1 MKFIFEKNAPDI
13 PLEVLEAQENDNL
26 ILFCGAGISY
36 PDGLP
41 LFNGLVDDVYEEL
54 SAEPSQQE
62 QQAIKQW
69 RYDTA
74 LELLEKR
81 YYSESRKENHLVRN
95 AIVSRLTFKNDAKF
109 DTHKAILQLAKTKE
123 QKYRLVTTNVDHGF
137 KIADPTSI
145 ETSDAA
151 PKLPVPKPHKWQ
163 SIVYLHGIIDKKLD
177 PNSENLI
184 FTSGDFG
191 AAYLTERWA
200 SRFVTE
206 LFRHFTVLFVG
217 YSIDDPVMRYMTDA
231 IAADRRKGGKDFK
244 EPYVLAGI
252 KKSQFETA
260 KLDWDAKGVTPLLY
274 EQRNKHSK
282 LHKTLKIWANYC
294 RDGLN
299 GVERIIKTHAVKIPV
314 QPYEYDDSVK
324 RVIDN
329 LNKTDY
335 AAKIFRSMNN
345 PPAPIEWLP
354 ILEKEGLLAKSK
366 VKQKNLN
373 VLNYL
378 SQPHSTTI
386 ELWSWLVE
394 HHLES
399 KQLVEWTIDKGSNL
413 HPDFISLID
422 RGVYTQELQEEYLV
436 FWRFITLNHR
446 QDGVSDGFKELQ
458 DLEKS
463 RNSIN
468 LLRLSKLF
476 EPKIQFLKA
485 YASEVNETN
494 NPYRAEVIIGIKK
507 YEFEQVIKYANE
519 LTPLLLPIT
528 SFLKQAMEFWE
539 LLGQADH
546 KNDLSNL
553 YLVSILPHPQNKGY
567 HNWCFLI
574 ELCRDLWSA
583 AYCINKPLALAILEL
598 WKEIPFPVFKRLV
611 FHAYS
616 IADDVKAIE
625 KLDYLLSE
633 NGYWFWSVTTDRE
646 KYRLLDVLC
655 PKLGRDELT
664 KLEQAILQGAPR
676 NIYPDDLSE
685 KKFKERNDRQ
695 IWLHL
700 AKLESFGVSLSEKT
714 KVVYK
719 ILSSQ
724 YPEWKLQEDDR
735 DEFSFWMGTMRWGS
749 RCDFTSGELIS
760 LSVEERV
767 KKILELSS
775 EFSEGRIDQ
784 FRSISKEKPTVA
796 LETLR
801 FLAEQSNWN
810 SSIWHA
816 GLGGLSDAADPQ
828 WIEVTKLITQFPEQL
843 IQEESWAIAWWV
855 KHSIKQIQANSVEE
869 SYFWQIFDL
878 VITHIKPADIKR
890 EKIISQVI
898 NHPIGILTEALINR
912 LSIREIKSK
921 AKINDKEVLSCLQR
935 ILSTESNE
943 LLLAQV
949 VLLSRLDYFYAI
961 DPEWTQVNLIP
972 LLDWETSSNTAIFWQ
987 GYLSNPRI
995 STELALAIKEILLT
1009 TLCKHTKDLG
1019 GSSVQ
1024 IFQLFAVV
1032 SLEFEGFYKDKEQR
1046 GVLNN
1051 IGEDGLIEI
1060 VRFIYHGMGDDK
1072 GKNDLYWK
1080 NRVKPFFTKSW
1091 PKYAASLKP
1100 KIAEYFSLI
1109 CFALDEGF
1117 EDAVKSIKPILIPF
1131 QCDHFP
1137 LNQLKDFLHI
1147 ERYPLATFELLVNM
1161 RVKKWDFDEFD
1172 EIIISLAEK
1181 EPNLKENPKFQEI
1194 EQFLIKNIRALK
1206 AKKKG

>member
-41 LFNGLVDDVYEEL
+41 LFKGLVDGVYQDL
-54 SAEPSQQE
+54 TAEPSQQE

-81 YYSESRKENHLVRN
+81 YYSENRKENHLVRN
-95 AIVSRLTFKNDAKF
+95 AIVSRLTFKTDAKF
-109 DTHKAILQLAKTKE
+109 ETHKAILELAKTKE

-137 KIADPTSI
+137 KLADPASI
-145 ETSDAA
+145 EVSDAA

-200 SRFVTE
+200 SRFVSE

-260 KLDWDAKGVTPLLY
+260 KLDWEAKGVTPLLY

-329 LNKTDY
+329 LNKTNY
-335 AAKIFRSMNN
+335 AAKIFRSLNT

-354 ILEKEGLLAKSK
+354 ILDKESLLAKSK

-373 VLNYL
+373 PLNY
-378 SQPHSTTI
+378 SIQPHSTTV

-399 KQLVEWTIDKGSNL
+399 KLLVEWIIDKINSL
-413 HPDFISLID
+413 HPDFINLIKWGMHTQSLKK
-422 RGVYTQELQEEYLV
+422 EYLI
-436 FWRFITLNHR
+436 FWRFTLLNHSNC
-446 QDGVSDGFKELQ
+446 VFSDGFNELQ
-458 DLEKS
+458 DLKKS
-463 RNSIN
+463 RNTIN

-485 YASEVNETN
+485 YASDVSETD
-494 NPYRAEVIIGIKK
+494 NPYRAEVIIGIEK
-507 YEFEQVIKYANE
+507 YEFEQVTQYANE
-519 LTPLLLPIT
+519 MT
-528 SFLKQAMEFWE
+528 SMLCPMTNALKQAMDFWG
-539 LLGQADH
+539 LLGQADD

-553 YLVSILPHPQNKGY
+553 YLASIQPHSQNKGY

-574 ELCRDLWSA
+574 ELCRDLWEA
-583 AYCINKPLALAILEL
+583 AYHVNIPLALAILEL
-598 WKEIPFPVFKRLV
+598 WKEIPYPVFKRLV

-616 IADDVKAIE
+616 VSEVATTSE
-625 KLDYLLSE
+625 QLDYLLSE
-633 NGYWFWSVTTDRE
+633 NAYWFWSVTTARE
-646 KYRLLDVLC
+646 KFRLLSVLC
-655 PKLGRDELT
+655 PKLGHDELS
-664 KLEQAILQGAPR
+664 KLEQAILKGAPR

-685 KKFKERNDRQ
+685 KKFKERNNHQ

-714 KVVYK
+714 KIVYRK
-719 ILSSQ
+719 LSSQ
-724 YPEWKLQEDDR
+724 YPERKLQKDDR
-735 DEFSFWMGTMRWGS
+735 DEFSFWMGSVRWGS
-749 RCDFTSGELIS
+749 TSDITSDELIL

-767 KKILELSS
+767 KKILELSA

-784 FRSISKEKPTVA
+784 FRSLCKEKPGVA
-796 LETLR
+796 LETLS
-801 FLAEQSNWN
+801 FLVKHSQWDC
-810 SSIWHA
+810 SIWHA
-816 GLGGLSDAADPQ
+816 GFGGLSDADDQLWP
-828 WIEVTKLITQFPEQL
+828 EVAQLIIQFPDQL
-843 IQEESWAIAWWV
+843 IQREAWVISWWV
-855 KHSIKQIQANSVEE
+855 KNAIKLIKANSVEE
-869 SYFWQIFDL
+869 AYFWQIFNL
-878 VITHIKPADIKR
+878 LITHTESIEIRRDDV
-890 EKIISQVI
+890 ISQAI

-912 LSIREIKSK
+912 ISIREIKSK
-921 AKINDKEVLSCLQR
+921 GKIVDKEVLAVLDRLLNC
-935 ILSTESNE
+935 ESNE

-961 DPEWTQVNLIP
+961 DPEWTQAKLIP
-972 LLDWETSSNTAIFWQ
+972 LLDWQVSNDAAIFWQ

-995 STELALAIKEILLT
+995 STELALDIKDVLFT
-1009 TLCKHTKDLG
+1009 ALCKHTQDFG
-1019 GSSVQ
+1019 ESATQV
-1024 IFQLFAVV
+1024 FQLFAIIC
-1032 SLEFEGFYKDKEQR
+1032 LEFEGFYKDKEQR
-1046 GVLNN
+1046 EVLKD
-1051 IGEDGLIEI
+1051 IGGDGLKE
-1060 VRFIYHGMGDDK
+1060 VVQFIYHGMGDDK
-1072 GKNDLYWK
+1072 AKNDLYWK
-1080 NRVKPFFTKSW
+1080 NRVKPFFTKAW
-1091 PKYAASLKP
+1091 PIDATSLKP

-1109 CFALDEGF
+1109 CFALDDEF
-1117 EDAVKSIKPILIPF
+1117 EDAVKSIKSILIPF
-1131 QCDHFP
+1131 KCDRF
-1137 LNQLKDFLHI
+1137 FLTKLTDSQHI
-1147 ERYPLATFELLVNM
+1147 TKHPIIAFDIFCQV
-1161 RVKKWDFDEFD
+1161 RVKKWDIDIFK
-1172 EIIISLAEK
+1172 EIFMSFAENA
-1181 EPNLKENPKFQEI
+1181 PSLKENIKYQEI
-1194 EQFLIKNIRALK
+1194 NKFLISNVGHL
-1206 AKKKG
+1206 